1 MPTPLIIAH
10 RGNTQGHHPRA
21 PQENTI
27 AAFNAAIASGADMIE
42 FDVRTTQ
49 DGIHIIHHDPEI
61 AGAAISQ
68 TTWLALHQTN
78 PHIPTLQ
85 QALETCRHR
94 IALDIEIKEAGHETS
109 IVEAILAQYSP
120 ADFVVTSFQYP
131 VLQRIR
137 HRLPHLMIGYL
148 LTRNRTN
155 WFTQPIAQI
164 RSQLQQLNPQFLA
177 PHYPLLNSRWLQQR
191 NPTNLPYYPWTINA
205 SDHLIQLLQTPQIQG
220 IITDQPIAAMAQCLP
235 SSIDR
240 STSDFR
246 GTSP

>member
-10 RGNTQGHHPRA
+10 RGNTQGHHPGA

-27 AAFNAAIASGADMIE
+27 AAFNAAIASGANMIE

-68 TTWLALHQTN
+68 TTWLALHQAN

-94 IALDIEIKEAGHETS
+94 IALDIEIKETSHETS
-109 IVEAILAQYSP
+109 IVEAILAQYST

-137 HRLPHLMIGYL
+137 DRLPHLMIGYL

-164 RSQLQQLNPQFLA
+164 QSQSNQSALL
-177 PHYPLLNSRWLQQR
+177 PLDYQ
-191 NPTNLPYYPWTINA
+191 
-205 SDHLIQLLQTPQIQG
+205 HL
-220 IITDQPIAAMAQCLP
+220 
-235 SSIDR
+235 
-240 STSDFR
+240 
-246 GTSP
+246 